1 MIKKTFYI
9 ILLGLLALAVPCPAD
24 DSSAYGTHTENSG
37 QSALMGIFYD
47 LKQTQERVRS
57 SLGVDQYAKIID
69 EFLQHNWD
77 ESVLNRYYRASTPL
91 FTTQIFIPTIDAADG
106 PKAFG
111 VDKLVEPNFYV
122 IHYKGQV
129 VAPESGTY
137 RFAGYGDN
145 VLVVGVDEKTV
156 LIGNRFDV
164 VLPTFKWTSTGEGT
178 RTYPDANLV
187 DGSWFSVQAGQIID
201 LDVLIGESS
210 GGQSAFFLLIEKQ
223 NGNYDRDGQGH
234 PILPIFQVAP
244 YDTPPAGPGRSAPLF
259 TKKAEIWKCLQ

>member
-1 MIKKTFYI
+1 MIKHTLGK
-9 ILLGLLALAVPCPAD
+9 ILLGLLALTIPCHAD
-24 DSSAYGTHTENSG
+24 DSSAYGTYTEKEG

-47 LKQTQERVRS
+47 LKQTPDHVRS
-57 SLGVDQYAKIID
+57 PFGVDQYAKIID
-69 EFLQHNWD
+69 EFVQHNWD

-111 VDKLVEPNFYV
+111 VEKMVEPNFYV

-129 VAPESGTY
+129 AAPETGTY

-145 VLVVGVDEKTV
+145 VLIVGVDGKTV

-164 VLPTFKWTSTGEGT
+164 VLPTFKWTSTGEGS
-178 RTYPDANLV
+178 RTYPDAKSLFREP
-187 DGSWFSVQAGQIID
+187 GSTPRPGRFLD

-210 GGQSAFFLLIEKQ
+210 GGQSAFFLS
-223 NGNYDRDGQGH
+223 DRK
-234 PILPIFQVAP
+234 
-244 YDTPPAGPGRSAPLF
+244 
-259 TKKAEIWKCLQ
+259 TKWKVRP